1 MNPKRTLILTIYL
14 LFQGVESFG
23 QSQTFLSLYKDHLP
37 YFQELITGAEYED
50 PPNNYIGHPY
60 HKSRDFADGVLTI
73 NGVSYTSVPLL
84 YNENEDEVVTFH
96 PIYQQKIRIKPG
108 KIDEFE
114 FEDGELFRRFSGNA
128 LYGQH
133 KNGFYEVTSD
143 GTIKVLVKNYKKKAV
158 YREPGRL
165 TYTFLET
172 KDHFYWWDGNFVEI
186 KNGKQAIK
194 VLGLNKKEVK
204 KFIKLQSL
212 DAKANLAEFMAGLV
226 QMSESSGQD
235 FKGFVN

>member
-1 MNPKRTLILTIYL
+1 MNPKLILIATIAL

-37 YFQELITGAEYED
+37 YFQELITGAHYDD
-50 PPNNYIGHPY
+50 PPDNYIGHPY
-60 HKSRDFADGVLTI
+60 HNSREFESGVLTI
-73 NGVSYTSVPLL
+73 NDVSYTSVPLL

-114 FEDGELFRRFSGNA
+114 FEDGALFRRFSGNPFYA
-128 LYGQH
+128 LH
-133 KNGFYEVTSD
+133 KNGFYEVSSD
-143 GTIKVLVKNYKKKAV
+143 GTIKVLVKHYKKKAV
-158 YREPGRL
+158 YRESGRV

-172 KDHFYWWDGNFVEI
+172 KGHFYWWDGNFVEI

-194 VLGLNKKEVK
+194 ALGLSKKEVK
-204 KFIKLQSL
+204 KFIKLQNIH
-212 DAKANLAEFMAGLV
+212 AKANLPEFMDGLV
-226 QMSESSGQD
+226 KMRVNSGED
-235 FKGFVN
+235 FMGFVN